1 MTDTKWWNS
10 TEDLLTTKIELGIK
24 DDSDNIILT
33 DYGDKANR
41 KIDNLV
47 FSLLDEIPTTDSDNI
62 TEDLKQ
68 AALLDVAKRYKI
80 KIKSFEAAKQY
91 ESDFKDIIQSVQ
103 NRAAATPTDRSR
115 IVAVSKDYDT
125 EDDPLFSQTIR

>member
-1 MTDTKWWNS
+1 LTDTKWWNS